1 MIKKQRQ
8 DIIIEIVSCEDITT
22 QEILKSKLEEKGINV
37 TQATLS
43 RDINELKLKKE
54 SNGIYRYIQPIK
66 MDMVCPQILKDSVKD
81 IVFAMNTVVLK
92 CHTGM
97 AQAACATID
106 KMDCTDIVG
115 TLAGDD
121 TVFILMP
128 DKEEAEIFCKTL
140 RNMILK

>member
-1 MIKKQRQ
+1 
-8 DIIIEIVSCEDITT
+8 
-22 QEILKSKLEEKGINV
+22 
-37 TQATLS
+37 
-43 RDINELKLKKE
+43 
-54 SNGIYRYIQPIK
+54 

-128 DKEEAEIFCKTL
+128 DKEEAEIFCKSL